1 LSHFPGAPLYP
12 AALPIF
18 VEWRRTLW
26 LAVFFREV
34 VQCPHRQR
42 ISRACK
48 EEEAMTY
55 RVFSQRCRT
64 SDGIRYTGWG
74 IEGSGEGEAPL
85 RLEDVTED
93 KQFALLLAAA
103 LNREQAEPVHVFDI
117 ISDFLADPEL
127 KRSLL
132 GR

>member
-1 LSHFPGAPLYP
+1 
-12 AALPIF
+12 
-18 VEWRRTLW
+18 
-26 LAVFFREV
+26 
-34 VQCPHRQR
+34 
-42 ISRACK
+42 
-48 EEEAMTY
+48 MTY

-64 SDGIRYTGWG
+64 SAGIRYTGWG

>member
-1 LSHFPGAPLYP
+1 M
-12 AALPIF
+12 
-18 VEWRRTLW
+18 VEWPR
-26 LAVFFREV
+26 
-34 VQCPHRQR
+34 
-42 ISRACK
+42 K

-55 RVFSQRCRT
+55 RIFSQRCRT
-64 SDGIRYTGWG
+64 ADGVRYIGWG
-74 IEGSGEGEAPL
+74 IEGTGPGEEPL

-93 KQFALLLAAA
+93 RRFAALLAAA
-103 LNREQAEPVHVFDI
+103 LNREQAEPVHVFDV

>member
-1 LSHFPGAPLYP
+1 
-12 AALPIF
+12 
-18 VEWRRTLW
+18 
-26 LAVFFREV
+26 
-34 VQCPHRQR
+34 
-42 ISRACK
+42 
-48 EEEAMTY
+48 MTY

-64 SDGIRYTGWG
+64 ADGVRYIGWG
-74 IEGSGEGEAPL
+74 IEGSGEGEETL

-93 KQFALLLAAA
+93 KRFALLLAAA
-103 LNREQAEPVHVFDI
+103 LNREQAEPAHVFDI

>member
-1 LSHFPGAPLYP
+1 
-12 AALPIF
+12 
-18 VEWRRTLW
+18 
-26 LAVFFREV
+26 
-34 VQCPHRQR
+34 
-42 ISRACK
+42 
-48 EEEAMTY
+48 MTY
-55 RVFSQRCRT
+55 RVFSQRYRT

>member
-1 LSHFPGAPLYP
+1 
-12 AALPIF
+12 
-18 VEWRRTLW
+18 
-26 LAVFFREV
+26 
-34 VQCPHRQR
+34 
-42 ISRACK
+42 
-48 EEEAMTY
+48 MTY
-55 RVFSQRCRT
+55 RIFSRRCRT
-64 SDGIRYTGWG
+64 ADGVSYIGWG
-74 IEGSGEGEAPL
+74 IEGRGEGEETL

-93 KQFALLLAAA
+93 KRFAELLAAA

>member
-1 LSHFPGAPLYP
+1 
-12 AALPIF
+12 
-18 VEWRRTLW
+18 
-26 LAVFFREV
+26 
-34 VQCPHRQR
+34 
-42 ISRACK
+42 
-48 EEEAMTY
+48 MTY
-55 RVFSQRCRT
+55 RIFSQPCR
-64 SDGIRYTGWG
+64 SCDGQRYLGWG

-93 KQFALLLAAA
+93 RRFAELLAAA
-103 LNREQAEPVHVFDI
+103 LNRERAEPVHVFDI

>member
-1 LSHFPGAPLYP
+1 
-12 AALPIF
+12 
-18 VEWRRTLW
+18 
-26 LAVFFREV
+26 
-34 VQCPHRQR
+34 
-42 ISRACK
+42 
-48 EEEAMTY
+48 MTY

-64 SDGIRYTGWG
+64 SDGICYTGWG
-74 IEGSGEGEAPL
+74 IEGRGEGEETL

-93 KQFALLLAAA
+93 KQFAVLLAAV

-117 ISDFLADPEL
+117 ISDFLADPAL

>member
-1 LSHFPGAPLYP
+1 
-12 AALPIF
+12 
-18 VEWRRTLW
+18 
-26 LAVFFREV
+26 
-34 VQCPHRQR
+34 
-42 ISRACK
+42 
-48 EEEAMTY
+48 MTY

-64 SDGIRYTGWG
+64 ADGISYTGWG
-74 IEGSGEGEAPL
+74 IEGIGEGEQPL

-93 KQFALLLAAA
+93 RQFARLLAAV

>member
-1 LSHFPGAPLYP
+1 
-12 AALPIF
+12 
-18 VEWRRTLW
+18 
-26 LAVFFREV
+26 
-34 VQCPHRQR
+34 
-42 ISRACK
+42 
-48 EEEAMTY
+48 MTY

-74 IEGSGEGEAPL
+74 IE
-85 RLEDVTED
+85 
-93 KQFALLLAAA
+93 
-103 LNREQAEPVHVFDI
+103 AEPVHVFDI

>member
-1 LSHFPGAPLYP
+1 
-12 AALPIF
+12 
-18 VEWRRTLW
+18 
-26 LAVFFREV
+26 
-34 VQCPHRQR
+34 
-42 ISRACK
+42 
-48 EEEAMTY
+48 MTY

-74 IEGSGEGEAPL
+74 IEGSGEGEA